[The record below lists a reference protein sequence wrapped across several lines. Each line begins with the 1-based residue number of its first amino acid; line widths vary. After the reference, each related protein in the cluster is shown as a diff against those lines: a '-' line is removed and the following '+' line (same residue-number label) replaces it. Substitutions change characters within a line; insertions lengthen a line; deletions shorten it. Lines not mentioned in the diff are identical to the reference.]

1 MAHRVCIDASL
12 CVGCGACAADCPAAN
27 IEMIP
32 KEGAAESKRQTA
44 RVWNPEECLFCGHC
58 EAICPAEAVTLTG
71 FAESPE
77 DVPDGPVRL
86 DPDVLLQAIKTRR
99 SIRHFTAEAIPKDV
113 IDQILE
119 AGRLT
124 QTAKNSQ
131 RQSYVVLQERLGEA
145 EKIAVTALRQLL
157 GADEEGGGT
166 DALGR
171 AKIGDDFMFFGA
183 PLAIVVL
190 SPSKT
195 DGCLAAEN
203 MALMAEACGLGVL
216 FSGFFTDVA
225 NEVPA
230 LREMF
235 GIDDTRQAVATL
247 VLGQP
252 DIRYRRTVRREA
264 AKVTWL

>member
-1 MAHRVCIDASL
+1 M
-12 CVGCGACAADCPAAN
+12 
-27 IEMIP
+27 
-32 KEGAAESKRQTA
+32 
-44 RVWNPEECLFCGHC
+44 
-58 EAICPAEAVTLTG
+58 
-71 FAESPE
+71 
-77 DVPDGPVRL
+77 
-86 DPDVLLQAIKTRR
+86 
-99 SIRHFTAEAIPKDV
+99 
-113 IDQILE
+113 
-119 AGRLT
+119 
-124 QTAKNSQ
+124 
-131 RQSYVVLQERLGEA
+131 
-145 EKIAVTALRQLL
+145 
-157 GADEEGGGT
+157 
-166 DALGR
+166 
-171 AKIGDDFMFFGA
+171 
-183 PLAIVVL
+183 VL

-247 VLGQP
+247 VMGQP